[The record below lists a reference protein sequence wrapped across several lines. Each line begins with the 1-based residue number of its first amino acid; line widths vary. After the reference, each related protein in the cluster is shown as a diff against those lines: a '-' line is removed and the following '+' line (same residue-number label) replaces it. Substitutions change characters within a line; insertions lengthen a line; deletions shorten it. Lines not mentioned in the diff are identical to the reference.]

1 MKNSPLYKKIVFF
14 GFALFLI
21 SFPLLVVLET
31 NYNKTFNL
39 ESEQGIVT
47 LLFIT
52 SIVLMLV
59 GFILSK
65 IKRK

>member
-1 MKNSPLYKKIVFF
+1 MKNPPLYKKIAFF

-31 NYNKTFNL
+31 EYDKPFDL
-39 ESEQGIVT
+39 ESDQGIVT

>member
-1 MKNSPLYKKIVFF
+1 MKNPPLYKKIVFF

-31 NYNKTFNL
+31 NYNKPFDL

-59 GFILSK
+59 GFIVSK

>member
-1 MKNSPLYKKIVFF
+1 MKNPPLYKKIVFF

-59 GFILSK
+59 GFLLSK

>member
-1 MKNSPLYKKIVFF
+1 MKDYPLHKKIIAF
-14 GFALFLI
+14 GFALFFI
-21 SFPLLVVLET
+21 SFPLYIIFDMEYDKPLDLET
-31 NYNKTFNL
+31 DH
-39 ESEQGIVT
+39 GIVT

>member
-1 MKNSPLYKKIVFF
+1 MKNPPLYKKIAFF

-21 SFPLLVVLET
+21 SFPLLVALET
-31 NYNKTFNL
+31 DYNKPFDL
-39 ESEQGIVT
+39 KSDQGIVT

-59 GFILSK
+59 VFILSK

>member
-1 MKNSPLYKKIVFF
+1 MKNPPFYKKIAFF

-21 SFPLLVVLET
+21 SFPLLFVLET
-31 NYNKTFNL
+31 DYNKPFDL

>member
-1 MKNSPLYKKIVFF
+1 MKNPPLYKKIVFF

-31 NYNKTFNL
+31 NYNKPFNL

>member
-1 MKNSPLYKKIVFF
+1 MKDFPLFKKIVVF

-21 SFPLLVVLET
+21 SFTSLVVLET
-31 NYNKTFNL
+31 DHDKPFDL
-39 ESEQGIVT
+39 QSEQGIIT

-52 SIVLMLV
+52 SILLMLV
-59 GFILSK
+59 GYFLSK

>member
-1 MKNSPLYKKIVFF
+1 MKVYPLHKKITAF

-21 SFPLLVVLET
+21 SFPLFVVLET
-31 NYNKTFNL
+31 DYNKPFDL
-39 ESEQGIVT
+39 ESDQGIVT

>member
-1 MKNSPLYKKIVFF
+1 MKDYPLHKKITAF
-14 GFALFLI
+14 GFALFFI
-21 SFPLLVVLET
+21 SFPLYIIFDT
-31 NYNKTFNL
+31 GYYKPFDL
-39 ESEQGIVT
+39 ESDQGIVT

-52 SIVLMLV
+52 SIVLMLA

>member
-1 MKNSPLYKKIVFF
+1 MKDYPLHKKITAF
-14 GFALFLI
+14 GFALFFI
-21 SFPLLVVLET
+21 SFPLYIIFDT
-31 NYNKTFNL
+31 GYYKPFDL
-39 ESEQGIVT
+39 ESDQGIVM

-52 SIVLMLV
+52 SIVLMLA

>member
-1 MKNSPLYKKIVFF
+1 MKKFPLNKRITFF

-31 NYNKTFNL
+31 NYSKPFDL
-39 ESEQGIVT
+39 ESDQGVVT
-47 LLFIT
+47 LLFIA

-65 IKRK
+65 KKSK

>member
-1 MKNSPLYKKIVFF
+1 MKNPPLYKKIVFF

>member
-1 MKNSPLYKKIVFF
+1 MKNPPLHKKIAFF

-21 SFPLLVVLET
+21 SFLLLVILET
-31 NYNKTFNL
+31 DYNKPFDL
-39 ESEQGIVT
+39 ESDQGVVT

>member
-1 MKNSPLYKKIVFF
+1 MKNPPLYKKIAFF

-21 SFPLLVVLET
+21 SFPLLVASET
-31 NYNKTFNL
+31 DYNKPFDL
-39 ESEQGIVT
+39 KSDQGIVT

-52 SIVLMLV
+52 SIILMLV

>member
-1 MKNSPLYKKIVFF
+1 MKVYPLHKKIIAF
-14 GFALFLI
+14 GFALSLI
-21 SFPLLVVLET
+21 SFPLLIVLGT
-31 NYNKTFNL
+31 DNNKPFDL
-39 ESEQGIVT
+39 ESDQGIVT